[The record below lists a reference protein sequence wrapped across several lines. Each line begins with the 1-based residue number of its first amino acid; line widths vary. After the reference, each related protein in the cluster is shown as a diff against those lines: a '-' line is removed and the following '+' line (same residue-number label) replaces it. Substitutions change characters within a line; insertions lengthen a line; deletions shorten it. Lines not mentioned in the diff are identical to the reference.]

1 MNKMSDRIASR
12 IQRLYDLT
20 NHLAT
25 VLAFSGNAQYVI
37 IKDILDE
44 STNKLRKSHKLIY
57 NDLEFANFESDMS
70 NLCHCISSNRFYDAS
85 SDLNRLMEV
94 YS

>member
-1 MNKMSDRIASR
+1 MSDRIASR

-37 IKDILDE
+37 LDE

-70 NLCHCISSNRFYDAS
+70 ILCHCISSNGFYDAS
-85 SDLNRLMEV
+85 TDLNRLMEV

>member
-1 MNKMSDRIASR
+1 MSDRIASR

-37 IKDILDE
+37 LDE
-44 STNKLRKSHKLIY
+44 STNKLRKSPKLIY